1 MESIWSKHTKIP
13 PRPPLTKSI
22 RTQAAVIGGG
32 LTGVLLAYY
41 LEKHGV
47 ETVILEADRIGQ
59 GQTKNTT
66 AKITIQH
73 GLFYTRLAEQLGIQR
88 AKQYADAGQQ
98 ALAAYRTIIK
108 EKQIECR
115 FRNAPAYLY
124 TLKNAQA
131 LEKETIYAQKL
142 GIDAVF
148 TDQTELPFAVAGAV
162 KFEKQAQFDP
172 LAFLNAVAQPLCIFE
187 KTKAT
192 EVSDNHIQTENATV
206 KADHIIFACHYPFI
220 NMPGYYFMRM
230 HQERSY
236 VLALQN
242 APSLQGMYLGID
254 SDDAWSLRSAGD
266 LLLLGG
272 GKHRTGENKNGGQY
286 QALLKK
292 AAALFPG
299 STPYLRWSAQDC
311 ITLDGLPY
319 IGRFSSSR
327 PNWYV
332 ATGYQKWGM
341 TNAMVAA
348 ILLCG
353 LITQQPLPCTALFS
367 PRRFTPRASAKS
379 FLNEGAHAIKGLSR
393 QLFTTP
399 RTKSREIP
407 PGHGGIAQY
416 QGKKRGVY
424 RTSDGKTVSVSTRCP
439 HLGCQLEWNPEE
451 KSWDCPCHGSR
462 FDHTGHLQDGP
473 AQEDLSNEE

>member
-1 MESIWSKHTKIP
+1 M
-13 PRPPLTKSI
+13 
-22 RTQAAVIGGG
+22 
-32 LTGVLLAYY
+32 
-41 LEKHGV
+41 
-47 ETVILEADRIGQ
+47 
-59 GQTKNTT
+59 
-66 AKITIQH
+66 
-73 GLFYTRLAEQLGIQR
+73 
-88 AKQYADAGQQ
+88 
-98 ALAAYRTIIK
+98 
-108 EKQIECR
+108 
-115 FRNAPAYLY
+115 
-124 TLKNAQA
+124 
-131 LEKETIYAQKL
+131 
-142 GIDAVF
+142 
-148 TDQTELPFAVAGAV
+148 
-162 KFEKQAQFDP
+162 
-172 LAFLNAVAQPLCIFE
+172 
-187 KTKAT
+187 
-192 EVSDNHIQTENATV
+192 
-206 KADHIIFACHYPFI
+206 
-220 NMPGYYFMRM
+220 
-230 HQERSY
+230 
-236 VLALQN
+236 LALQN

-311 ITLDGLPY
+311 MTLDGLPY

-348 ILLCG
+348 VLLCG

-399 RTKSREIP
+399 RTKSREIL
-407 PGHGGIAQY
+407 PGHGGIAQH

>member
-1 MESIWSKHTKIP
+1 MESIWSKHTKISS
-13 PRPPLTKSI
+13 RPPLTKNI

-32 LTGVLLAYY
+32 LTGVLLAHH
-41 LEKHGV
+41 LEKHGM

-59 GQTKNTT
+59 GQTRNTT

-73 GLFYTRLAEQLGIQR
+73 GLLYSRLAAQLGIQQAR
-88 AKQYADAGQQ
+88 QYADAGQQ
-98 ALAAYRTIIK
+98 AIAAYRTMIK
-108 EKQIECR
+108 EKQIECG
-115 FRNAPAYLY
+115 FQDAPAYLY
-124 TLKNAQA
+124 TLKDAQA
-131 LEKETIYAQKL
+131 LKKEAICAQKL

-172 LAFLNAVAQPLCIFE
+172 LAFLNVVAQPLCIFE
-187 KTKAT
+187 KTRVV
-192 EVSDNHIQTENATV
+192 EVSGDHIRTESATV

-220 NMPGYYFMRM
+220 NIPGYYFMRM

-242 APSLQGMYLGID
+242 APSLQGMYLGVD
-254 SDDAWSLRSAGD
+254 SDHAWSLRSAGD

-286 QALLKK
+286 QTLLQK

-299 STPYLRWSAQDC
+299 STPYLQWSAQDC
-311 ITLDGLPY
+311 MTLDGLPY
-319 IGRFSSSR
+319 IGRFSPSR

-341 TNAMVAA
+341 TNAMAAA
-348 ILLCG
+348 ILLCS
-353 LITQQPLPCTALFS
+353 LITEQPLPQAALFS
-367 PRRFTPRASAKS
+367 PRRFTPRASAKN

-393 QLFTTP
+393 QFFTTP
-399 RTKSREIP
+399 RTKSQEIL
-407 PGHGGIAQY
+407 PGRGGIVQH
-416 QGKKRGVY
+416 QEKKRGVY
-424 RTSDGKTVSVSTRCP
+424 KTNDGKMVSVSTRCP

-462 FDHTGHLQDGP
+462 FDYIGRLQDGP